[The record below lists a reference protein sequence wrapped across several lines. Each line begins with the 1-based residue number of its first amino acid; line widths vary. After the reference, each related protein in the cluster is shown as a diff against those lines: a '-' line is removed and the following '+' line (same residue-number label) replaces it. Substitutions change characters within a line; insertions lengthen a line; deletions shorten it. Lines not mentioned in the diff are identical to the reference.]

1 MIARRFALSLFQ
13 RHPLHFSRLKDLS
26 ILNLTDKYWAKK
38 PSPLLCE
45 AFYAISEYLDLI
57 PPLPKPVRYELNYVS
72 LRAPPISIPSN
83 SVQNPTSFTKFI
95 RERWPEAVHIYT
107 DGSLIDGKVGS
118 AYYDMTRNAIARF
131 RLADFASIYT
141 AELIALHEAFKYAMQ
156 LHLEPRPVIFLTDSL
171 SVIAKLQNINP
182 NSNLNYIEG
191 EIVKLCAALRTSGRQ
206 FRLIWVKSHAGIV
219 GNELV
224 DSYAKEATKK
234 PTCDIQTPVYPPSDL
249 RRRLRE
255 EMLKEWQDTY
265 DRYPSG
271 EPYKTTFPKV
281 SLTPWFTKCPG
292 KSKSFYK
299 TISRIRSGH
308 CVTKAYLHR
317 IGRSDTDLCDTCQTT
332 ETLHHIILECNKF
345 NAQRDIMI
353 NSLPTSIP
361 RPFNLATILR
371 QDVYEL
377 IFIFLCSSNITI

>member
-13 RHPLHFSRLKDLS
+13 RHPLHFLDLKDLS
-26 ILNLTDKYWAKK
+26 ILNLTDKCWAKK

-45 AFYAISEYLDLI
+45 AFYVISEYLDLI

-83 SVQNPTSFTKFI
+83 SVQNPTPFTKFI
-95 RERWPEAVHIYT
+95 RERWPEAVHNIDNIDNIDIIYT

-118 AYYDMTRNAIARF
+118 AYYDVTRNAIARF
-131 RLADFASIYT
+131 RLADFASICT
-141 AELIALHEAFKYAMQ
+141 AELIALHEALKYAMQ

-171 SVIAKLQNINP
+171 SVITKLQNINP

-191 EIVKLCAALRTSGRQ
+191 EIVKLCAALRTLGRQ

-255 EMLKEWQDTY
+255 QMLK
-265 DRYPSG
+265 
-271 EPYKTTFPKV
+271 
-281 SLTPWFTKCPG
+281 
-292 KSKSFYK
+292 
-299 TISRIRSGH
+299 
-308 CVTKAYLHR
+308 
-317 IGRSDTDLCDTCQTT
+317 
-332 ETLHHIILECNKF
+332 
-345 NAQRDIMI
+345 
-353 NSLPTSIP
+353 
-361 RPFNLATILR
+361 
-371 QDVYEL
+371 
-377 IFIFLCSSNITI
+377 